1 MARMGLFLVIAI
13 IAVVLFLIKLIIGK
27 LIRNKDLQSTTVKNE
42 TKKVMDSTA
51 KGISWMETQWEQS
64 RKDAGIVDEKSS
76 DEK

>member
-13 IAVVLFLIKLIIGK
+13 IAVALFLIKLIIGK

-51 KGISWMETQWEQS
+51 KGISWMENQWEQS
-64 RKDAGIVDEKSS
+64 KKDAGIVDEKSS